1 MRPIQGKNKLT
12 SVEYAQ
18 RYFEENGVH
27 LIRANWGVSDYP
39 TQAAANFHKGIGEY
53 PQRRENAG
61 FRLCKSR

>member
-27 LIRANWGVSDYP
+27 LIRANWGVSDGP

-53 PQRRENAG
+53 P
-61 FRLCKSR
+61 K